1 MVRTLPNKNRFP
13 FYGWIGICVLVT
25 AQGLLFAGI
34 EVVRYWFF
42 PLAWW
47 PYILIVDGLVYHR
60 KGSSL
65 LKSHPR
71 EFFLLL
77 PWSVCFWL
85 IFELFNVVL
94 NNWHYVMV
102 PENML
107 QRWVGYAVCYATV
120 LPGLFE
126 TMELLDGYG
135 LFAESRLRPLTDST
149 RWYVPFVITGLV
161 FLVLPL
167 VWPQFFF
174 PLVWGIF
181 VFILEPLTHKFGLR
195 SLMREWQQGTLRTFY
210 LLLVAGAICGLLW
223 EFWNFWALTKWEY
236 TVPYVGWLKVFEMP
250 ILGFFGFP
258 PFAVACYVMISA
270 VSLLRQGRG
279 WQDPNKPVSRI
290 RPGVVFAVYA
300 ALVIFCLFAF
310 HQIDVHTVVS
320 WRP

>member
-1 MVRTLPNKNRFP
+1 MPNKNRFP
-13 FYGWIGICVLVT
+13 LYGWLGLCVLVV
-25 AQGLLFAGI
+25 AQVLLFVGI

-60 KGSSL
+60 KGRSL
-65 LKSHPR
+65 LKHHPR

-126 TMELLDGYG
+126 TMELLDAYG
-135 LFAESRLRPLTDST
+135 LFKKSRLRPISGST

-174 PLVWGIF
+174 PLVWSIF
-181 VFILEPLTHKFGLR
+181 IFLLEPLNHRLGLR
-195 SLMREWQQGTLRTFY
+195 SLMREWQLGTLRTFY
-210 LLLVAGAICGLLW
+210 LLLTAGAICGLWW
-223 EFWNFWALTKWEY
+223 EFWNYWALTKWVY
-236 TVPYVGWLKVFEMP
+236 TVPHVGWLKIFEMP

-258 PFAVACYVMISA
+258 PFAVACYVMMST
-270 VSLLRQGRG
+270 VSFLRQGRS
-279 WQDPNKPVSRI
+279 WQDPSKPVTRS
-290 RPGVVFAVYA
+290 RPGLAFLAGL
-300 ALVIFCLFAF
+300 ALVTFCLFAF

>member
-1 MVRTLPNKNRFP
+1 MSSSRPFP
-13 FYGWIGICVLVT
+13 LYGWVALCALVT
-25 AQGLLFAGI
+25 AQVLLFIGI

-65 LKSHPR
+65 LKRHPR

-102 PENML
+102 PENIL
-107 QRWVGYAVCYATV
+107 QRWAGYAVCYATV

-126 TMELLDGYG
+126 TMELLDAYG
-135 LFAESRLRPLTDST
+135 LFKKSRLRPISGST

-174 PLVWGIF
+174 PLVWSIF
-181 VFILEPLTHKFGLR
+181 IFLLEPLNHRLGLR
-195 SLMREWQQGTLRTFY
+195 SLMREWQQGTLRMFY
-210 LLLVAGAICGLLW
+210 LLLTAGAICGLWW
-223 EFWNFWALTKWEY
+223 EFWNFWALTKWVY
-236 TVPYVGWLKVFEMP
+236 TVPHVGWLKVFEMP

-258 PFAVACYVMISA
+258 PFAVACYVMMST
-270 VSLLRQGRG
+270 VSLLRQGRS
-279 WQDPNKPVSRI
+279 WQDPSKPVTRS
-290 RPGVVFAVYA
+290 RPGLAILVGL
-300 ALVIFCLFAF
+300 ALVTFCLFAF
-310 HQIDVHTVVS
+310 HQIDIHTVAT